1 MWFILRKWHILLP
14 IWSYLW
20 IVCRSSGWHYS
31 LQLGHLESIKVLGSL
46 RFPNFVLS
54 KALSTFYQLI
64 KYCKFGYLS
73 FLVYGVWESKSNLL
87 VAYSIWWQVIV
98 FRCMSLRFDLQCSF
112 EQSNYVTQPFMI
124 YRGAWHI
131 LDLPFSYDNNCYS
144 IFFVLIQ
151 LLYVSNFVLFVCPT
165 TNDKLNLAEVW
176 LLVNSFIF
184 FFVENSQ

>member
-1 MWFILRKWHILLP
+1 MGTLTENKITRCIKLDRYLVPCYLSLGTWYILLP
-14 IWSYLW
+14 VWSYLW

-112 EQSNYVTQPFMI
+112 EQSNYVAHSH
-124 YRGAWHI
+124 Y
-131 LDLPFSYDNNCYS
+131 DLSWRTTDSWPS
-144 IFFVLIQ
+144 IFL
-151 LLYVSNFVLFVCPT
+151 P
-165 TNDKLNLAEVW
+165 
-176 LLVNSFIF
+176 
-184 FFVENSQ
+184 